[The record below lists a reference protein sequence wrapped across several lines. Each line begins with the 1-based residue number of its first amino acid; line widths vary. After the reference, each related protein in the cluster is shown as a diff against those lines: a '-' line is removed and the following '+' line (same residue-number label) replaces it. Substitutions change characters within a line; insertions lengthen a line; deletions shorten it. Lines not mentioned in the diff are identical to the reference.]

1 MILLNPNNYN
11 RYYPDEHSREI
22 MLKTIAFFEQKG
34 LAKIKNDD
42 HERVW
47 YQDFIDFIKEN
58 KIFAQVLTPKSEALD
73 EHSRWDMWRIQGLNE
88 ILGFYGMPYWYTWQ
102 VTILGLGPLWMT
114 KNKKMRKR
122 AAELLQSGSVFA
134 FGLSEREHGADVYST
149 SMTLKETGKGKYV
162 ANGSKYYIGNA
173 NAADMV
179 STFGKMADKEEYV
192 FFVANYQKPNYNL
205 VQNVVNSQ
213 NYVGEYRL
221 TDYEV
226 TEDEVLAK
234 GSEAWD
240 MALNTVNVGKYNL
253 GWASIGMCTHAFYE
267 AINHAANRELYG
279 MHVTDFPHVKRM
291 FVDAYAKLT
300 AMKLYAMR
308 TADYMRSASRD
319 DRRYLLYDPLVKMKV
334 TLEGE
339 DVVNLLWDIIAAKGF
354 EKDTF
359 FEMVSRDI
367 RALPKLEGTVHVNVA
382 LVNKFIQNF
391 LFNPQEYPEIPQ
403 RNDMADDEY
412 LFNQG
417 PTHGLGKIRFHDY
430 HLAYDLYDTPNIT
443 IFKEQISAYKQLLIK
458 TPATAE
464 QQKDI
469 DMMLNVGQLFTLVA
483 YGQLILE
490 EAKIVGLD
498 IDLVDQIFEFMVRD
512 FSKFA
517 VDLYGRQGLS
527 KAQADRTLELI
538 KKPDANYTRFNK
550 IWEEVY
556 GLNGLYTM
564 KP

>member
-1 MILLNPNNYN
+1 MILLNPNDYN

-122 AAELLQSGSVFA
+122 AAELLQKGSVFA

-149 SMTLKETGKGKYV
+149 AMTLKETGKGKYV

-179 STFGKMADKEEYV
+179 STFGKMAGKEEYV

-430 HLAYDLYDTPNIT
+430 NLAYDLYDTPNIT
-443 IFKEQISAYKQLLIK
+443 IFKQQIAAYKQLLVK
-458 TPATAE
+458 TPATEE

-469 DMMLNVGQLFTLVA
+469 DMMLNIGQLFTLVA

-498 IDLVDQIFEFMVRD
+498 INLVDQIFEFMVRD

-517 VDLYGRQGLS
+517 VDLYGRQGLNS
-527 KAQADRTLELI
+527 AQAANVLKLV
-538 KKPDANYTRFNK
+538 KKPDANYPRFDK
-550 IWEEVY
+550 IWKEVY

>member
-1 MILLNPNNYN
+1 MILLNPNDYN

-22 MLKTIAFFEQKG
+22 MLKTIEFFENKG
-34 LAKIKNDD
+34 LSKIKNDD

-47 YQDFIDFIKEN
+47 YQDFIDFVKEN
-58 KIFAQVLTPKSEALD
+58 KVFAHLLTPKADALD
-73 EHSRWDMWRIQGLNE
+73 EDSRWDMWRIQGFNE
-88 ILGFYGMPYWYTWQ
+88 ILGFYGLAYWYVWQ
-102 VTILGLGPLWMT
+102 VSILGLGPIWMS
-114 KNKKMRKR
+114 KNQKMRKQ
-122 AAELLQSGSVFA
+122 AAKYLQNGSVFA

-149 SMTLKETGKGKYV
+149 EMTLKEVKKGEYV

-179 STFGKMADKEEYV
+179 STFGKMDNSEDYV
-192 FFVANYQKPNYNL
+192 FFVANYQNPNYDL
-205 VQNVVNSQ
+205 VKNTVNSQ
-213 NYVGEYRL
+213 NYVGEYKL
-221 TDYEV
+221 TDYPV
-226 TEDEVLAK
+226 SEDEVLVK

-240 MALNTVNVGKYNL
+240 TALNTVNVGKYNL
-253 GWASIGMCTHAFYE
+253 GWASIGMCTHALYE
-267 AINHAANRELYG
+267 AINHASNRKLYN

-300 AMKLYAMR
+300 AMKMYAMR

-339 DVVNLLWDIIAAKGF
+339 DVVNLLWDVIAAKGF

-359 FEMVSRDI
+359 FEMVTRDI

-391 LFNPQEYPEIPQ
+391 LFNPKEYPEIPQ
-403 RNDMADDEY
+403 RNDMADDTY

-417 PTHGLGKIRFHDY
+417 PTHGLSKIQFHDY
-430 HLAYDLYDTPNIT
+430 HLAYNLFDTPIIN
-443 IFKEQISAYKQLLIK
+443 IFKQQIEDFKMMLVKA
-458 TPATAE
+458 PASKN
-464 QQKDI
+464 QQRDI
-469 DMMLNVGQLFTLVA
+469 DLMLNVGQLFTLVA

-490 EAKIVGLD
+490 EAKILD
-498 IDLVDQIFEFMVRD
+498 LNIDLVDQIFEFMVRD

-527 KAQADRTLELI
+527 DEQAEWVSKLIRKAN
-538 KKPDANYTRFNK
+538 PDYDRFNK
-550 IWEEVY
+550 MWKEVQ

>member
-1 MILLNPNNYN
+1 MILLNPNHYD
-11 RYYPDEHSREI
+11 RFYPDEHSKEL
-22 MLKTIAFFEQKG
+22 MLKTIEFFENKG
-34 LAKIKNDD
+34 LSKIKNDD

-47 YQDFIDFIKEN
+47 YQDFIDFVKEN
-58 KIFAQVLTPKSEALD
+58 KVFAQLLTPKADALD
-73 EHSRWDMWRIQGLNE
+73 EDSRWDMWRIQGFNE
-88 ILGFYGMPYWYTWQ
+88 ILGFYGLPYWYVWQ
-102 VTILGLGPLWMT
+102 VSILGLGPIWMS
-114 KNKKMRKR
+114 KNQKMRKQ
-122 AAELLQSGSVFA
+122 AAQYLQNGSVFA

-149 SMTLKETGKGKYV
+149 EMTLKEVKPGEYV

-179 STFGKMADKEEYV
+179 STFGKMDHSDDYV
-192 FFVANYQKPNYNL
+192 FFVANYQNPNYDL
-205 VQNVVNSQ
+205 VKNTVNSQ

-221 TDYEV
+221 VDYPV
-226 TEDEVLAK
+226 AEDEVLVK

-240 MALNTVNVGKYNL
+240 TALNTVNVGKYNL
-253 GWASIGMCTHAFYE
+253 GWASIGMCTHALYE
-267 AINHAANRELYG
+267 AINHASNRQLYG

-300 AMKLYAMR
+300 AMKMYAMR

-339 DVVNLLWDIIAAKGF
+339 DVVNLLWDVIAAKGF

-391 LFNPQEYPEIPQ
+391 LFNPKEYPEIPQ
-403 RNDMADDEY
+403 RNDMADDTY

-417 PTHGLGKIRFHDY
+417 PTHGLSKIQFHDY
-430 HLAYDLYDTPNIT
+430 HLAYNLFDTPNIA
-443 IFKEQISAYKQLLIK
+443 IFKEQIEAFKLMLVK
-458 TPATAE
+458 APADKN
-464 QQKDI
+464 QQRDI
-469 DMMLNVGQLFTLVA
+469 DLMLNVGQLFTLVA

-490 EAKIVGLD
+490 EAKILDMD
-498 IDLVDQIFEFMVRD
+498 IDLIDQIFEFMVRD

-517 VDLYGRQGLS
+517 VDLYGRQGLTEEQAKWVPKLIR
-527 KAQADRTLELI
+527 KAN
-538 KKPDANYTRFNK
+538 PDFKRFNK
-550 IWEEVY
+550 IWKEVE
-556 GLNGLYTM
+556 GLKGLYTM

>member
-1 MILLNPNNYN
+1 MILLNPNDYN
-11 RYYPDEHSREI
+11 RYYPDERSREI
-22 MLKTIAFFEQKG
+22 MLKTIAFFEEKG
-34 LAKIKNDD
+34 LARIKNDD
-42 HERVW
+42 HERIW
-47 YQDFIDFIKEN
+47 YQDFIDFVKEN
-58 KIFAQVLTPKSEALD
+58 NIFAQLLTPQSDALD
-73 EHSRWDMWRIQGLNE
+73 EHSRWDMWRIQGMNE
-88 ILGFYGMPYWYTWQ
+88 ILGFYGLPYWYTWQ

-114 KNKKMRKR
+114 KNKKMRKQ
-122 AAELLQSGSVFA
+122 AAELLQKGSVFA

-149 SMTLKETGKGKYV
+149 GMTLKKTGEGKYV

-173 NAADMV
+173 NVADMV
-179 STFGKMADKEEYV
+179 STFGKMAENGEYV

-205 VQNVVNSQ
+205 VKNVVNSQ

-226 TEDEVLAK
+226 SEDEILAQ

-339 DVVNLLWDIIAAKGF
+339 DVVNLLWDVIAAKGF

-391 LFNPQEYPEIPQ
+391 LFNPKEYPEIPQ

-417 PTHGLGKIRFHDY
+417 PTHGLGKIQFHDY
-430 HLAYDLYDTPNIT
+430 HLAYDLYDTPNIA
-443 IFKEQISAYKQLLIK
+443 IFKQQIDAFKQLLVK
-458 TPATAE
+458 TPATTE

-469 DMMLNVGQLFTLVA
+469 DMMLNVGQLFTLIV

-490 EAKIVGLD
+490 EAKIVNLD

-517 VDLYGRQGLS
+517 VDLYGRQGLN
-527 KAQADRTLELI
+527 KAQAERTVELI
-538 KKPDANYTRFNK
+538 KKPDANYTRFYK
-550 IWEEVY
+550 IWKEVY

>member
-1 MILLNPNNYN
+1 MILLNPNDYN
-11 RYYPDEHSREI
+11 RYYPDEHSREM
-22 MLKTIAFFEQKG
+22 MLKTIEFFENKG
-34 LAKIKNDD
+34 LSKIKNDD

-47 YQDFIDFIKEN
+47 YQDFIDFVKEN
-58 KIFAQVLTPKSEALD
+58 KVFAHLLTPKADALD
-73 EHSRWDMWRIQGLNE
+73 EDSRWDMWRIQGFNE
-88 ILGFYGMPYWYTWQ
+88 ILGFYGLAYWYVWQ
-102 VTILGLGPLWMT
+102 VSILGLGPIWMS
-114 KNKKMRKR
+114 KNQKMRKQ
-122 AAELLQSGSVFA
+122 AAKYLQNGSVFA

-149 SMTLKETGKGKYV
+149 EMTLKEVKKGEYV

-179 STFGKMADKEEYV
+179 STFGKMDNSEDYV
-192 FFVANYQKPNYNL
+192 FFVANYQNPNYDL
-205 VQNVVNSQ
+205 VKNTVNSQ
-213 NYVGEYRL
+213 NYVGEYKL
-221 TDYEV
+221 TDYPV
-226 TEDEVLAK
+226 SEDEVLVK

-240 MALNTVNVGKYNL
+240 TALNTVNVGKYDL
-253 GWASIGMCTHAFYE
+253 GWASIGMCTHALYE
-267 AINHAANRELYG
+267 AINHASNRKLYN

-300 AMKLYAMR
+300 AMKMYAMR

-339 DVVNLLWDIIAAKGF
+339 DVVNLLWDVIAAKGF

-359 FEMVSRDI
+359 FEMVTRDI

-391 LFNPQEYPEIPQ
+391 LFNPKEYPEIPQ
-403 RNDMADDEY
+403 RNDMADDTY

-417 PTHGLGKIRFHDY
+417 PTHGLSKIQFHDY
-430 HLAYDLYDTPNIT
+430 HLAYDLFDTPNIN
-443 IFKEQISAYKQLLIK
+443 IFKQQIEDFKMMLVKA
-458 TPATAE
+458 PASKN
-464 QQKDI
+464 QQRDI
-469 DMMLNVGQLFTLVA
+469 DLMLNVGQLFTLVA

-490 EAKIVGLD
+490 EAKILD
-498 IDLVDQIFEFMVRD
+498 LNIDLVDQIFEFMVRD

-527 KAQADRTLELI
+527 DEQAEWVSKLIRKAN
-538 KKPDANYTRFNK
+538 PDYDRFNK
-550 IWEEVY
+550 MWKEVQ

>member
-1 MILLNPNNYN
+1 MILLNPNNYD
-11 RYYPDEHSREI
+11 RFYPDEHSKEL
-22 MLKTIAFFEQKG
+22 MLKTIEFFENKG
-34 LAKIKNDD
+34 LSKIKNDD

-47 YQDFIDFIKEN
+47 YQDFIDFVKEN
-58 KIFAQVLTPKSEALD
+58 KVFAHLLTPKADALD
-73 EHSRWDMWRIQGLNE
+73 EDSRWDMWRIQGFNE
-88 ILGFYGMPYWYTWQ
+88 ILGFYGLPYWYVWQ
-102 VTILGLGPLWMT
+102 VSILGLGPIWMT
-114 KNKKMRKR
+114 KNQKIRKQ
-122 AAELLQSGSVFA
+122 AAEYLQNGSVFA

-149 SMTLKETGKGKYV
+149 EMTLKEVKPGKYV

-179 STFGKMADKEEYV
+179 STFGKLEGTDGYV
-192 FFVANYQKPNYNL
+192 FFIANYQNPNYDL
-205 VQNVVNSQ
+205 VKNTVNSQ

-221 TDYEV
+221 VDYPV
-226 TEDEVLAK
+226 TEDEVLVK

-240 MALNTVNVGKYNL
+240 TALNTVNVGKYNL
-253 GWASIGMCTHAFYE
+253 GWASIGMCTHALYE
-267 AINHAANRELYG
+267 AINHASNRKLYG

-300 AMKLYAMR
+300 AMKMYAMR

-339 DVVNLLWDIIAAKGF
+339 DVVNLLWDVIAAKGF

-359 FEMVSRDI
+359 FEMVTRDI

-391 LFNPQEYPEIPQ
+391 LFNPKDYPEIPQ
-403 RNDMADDEY
+403 RNDIADDTY

-417 PTHGLGKIRFHDY
+417 PTHGLSKIQFHDY
-430 HLAYDLYDTPNIT
+430 HLAYNLFDTPNIA
-443 IFKEQISAYKQLLIK
+443 IFKEQIEAFKLMLVKAPADK
-458 TPATAE
+458 T
-464 QQKDI
+464 QQRDI
-469 DMMLNVGQLFTLVA
+469 DLMLNVGQLFTLVV

-490 EAKIVGLD
+490 EAKILDMD
-498 IDLVDQIFEFMVRD
+498 IDLIDQIFEFMVRD

-517 VDLYGRQGLS
+517 VDLYGRQGLTEEQAKWVPKLIR
-527 KAQADRTLELI
+527 KAN
-538 KKPDANYTRFNK
+538 PDFARFNK
-550 IWEEVY
+550 IWKEVE

>member
-1 MILLNPNNYN
+1 MILLNPNDYN
-11 RYYPDEHSREI
+11 RFFPDEESKEL
-22 MLKTIAFFEQKG
+22 MLKTIAFFENKG

-47 YQDFIDFIKEN
+47 YQDFIDFLAEN
-58 KIFAQVLTPKSEALD
+58 KVFAQLLTPKKDALD
-73 EHSRWDMWRIQGLNE
+73 ENSRWDMWRIQAFNE
-88 ILGFYGMPYWYTWQ
+88 IIGFYGLPYWYVWQ
-102 VTILGLGPLWMT
+102 VSILGLGPIWMS
-114 KNKKMRKR
+114 KNEKMRKK

-149 SMTLKETGKGKYV
+149 SMTLKDNGDGTYV

-179 STFGKMADKEEYV
+179 STFGHIENTDDYV
-192 FFVANYQKPNYNL
+192 FFVANYQNPNYDL
-205 VQNVVNSQ
+205 VKNTVNSQ

-221 TDYEV
+221 VDYPIS
-226 TEDEVLAK
+226 EDDILER

-240 MALNTVNVGKYNL
+240 AALNTVNVGKYNL

-267 AINHAANRELYG
+267 AINHASHRHLYG
-279 MHVTDFPHVKRM
+279 MTVTDFPHVKRM
-291 FVDAYAKLT
+291 FVDAYVKLT

-308 TADYMRSASRD
+308 AADYMRSASRN

-339 DVVNLLWDIIAAKGF
+339 DVVNLLWDVIAAKGF

-359 FEMVSRDI
+359 FEMVTRDI

-391 LFNPQEYPEIPQ
+391 LFNPKEYPEIPQ
-403 RNDMADDEY
+403 RSDIADDEY

-417 PTHGLGKIRFHDY
+417 PTHGLSKIQFHDY
-430 HLAYDLYDTPNIT
+430 HLAYSLFDTPNIA
-443 IFKEQISAYKQLLIK
+443 IFKQQIEDFKLMLIK
-458 TPATAE
+458 SPTSKE
-464 QQKDI
+464 QQQDI
-469 DMMLNVGQLFTLVA
+469 DLMLNVGQLFTLIA
-483 YGQLILE
+483 YSQLILE
-490 EAKIVGLD
+490 EAKIMNLELD
-498 IDLVDQIFEFMVRD
+498 LIDQIFEFMVRD

-517 VDLYGRQGLS
+517 VDLYGRQGLTKEQS
-527 KAQADRTLELI
+527 EWVFKLI
-538 KKPDANYTRFNK
+538 KKADSDYKRFNT
-550 IWEEVY
+550 IWKEVKN
-556 GLNGLYTM
+556 LDGLYTM

>member
-391 LFNPQEYPEIPQ
+391 LFNSQEYPEIPQ

>member
-1 MILLNPNNYN
+1 MILLNPNNYD
-11 RYYPDEHSREI
+11 RYYPDEHSKEL
-22 MLKTIAFFEQKG
+22 MLKTIEFFENKG
-34 LAKIKNDD
+34 LSKIKNDD

-47 YQDFIDFIKEN
+47 YQDFIDFVKEN
-58 KIFAQVLTPKSEALD
+58 KVFAHLLTPKADALD
-73 EHSRWDMWRIQGLNE
+73 EDSRWDMWRIQGFNE
-88 ILGFYGMPYWYTWQ
+88 ILGFYGLPYWYVWQ
-102 VTILGLGPLWMT
+102 VSILGLGPIWMS
-114 KNKKMRKR
+114 KNEKMRKQ
-122 AAELLQSGSVFA
+122 AAEYLQNGSVFA

-149 SMTLKETGKGKYV
+149 EMTLKEVEPGKYV

-179 STFGKMADKEEYV
+179 STFGRMDNSDDYV
-192 FFVANYQKPNYNL
+192 FFVANYQNPNYDL
-205 VQNVVNSQ
+205 VKNTVNSQ

-221 TDYEV
+221 VNYPV
-226 TEDEVLAK
+226 SEDEVLVK

-240 MALNTVNVGKYNL
+240 TALNTVNVGKYNL
-253 GWASIGMCTHAFYE
+253 GWASIGMCTHALYE
-267 AINHAANRELYG
+267 AINHASNRQLYG

-300 AMKLYAMR
+300 AMKMYAMR

-339 DVVNLLWDIIAAKGF
+339 DVVNLLWDVIAAKGF

-359 FEMVSRDI
+359 FEMVTRDI

-391 LFNPQEYPEIPQ
+391 LFNPKEYPEIPQ
-403 RNDMADDEY
+403 RNDIADDTY

-417 PTHGLGKIRFHDY
+417 PTHGLSKIQFHDY
-430 HLAYDLYDTPNIT
+430 HLAYDLFDTPNLA
-443 IFKEQISAYKQLLIK
+443 IFKEQIEAFKLMLVK
-458 TPATAE
+458 APADKN
-464 QQKDI
+464 QQRDI
-469 DMMLNVGQLFTLVA
+469 DLMLNVGQLFTLVV

-490 EAKIVGLD
+490 EAKILD
-498 IDLVDQIFEFMVRD
+498 MNTDLIDQIFEFMVRD
-512 FSKFA
+512 FAKFA
-517 VDLYGRQGLS
+517 VDLYGRQGLTEEQATWVPKMIR
-527 KAQADRTLELI
+527 KAHAD
-538 KKPDANYTRFNK
+538 YSRFNK
-550 IWEEVY
+550 IWKEVE